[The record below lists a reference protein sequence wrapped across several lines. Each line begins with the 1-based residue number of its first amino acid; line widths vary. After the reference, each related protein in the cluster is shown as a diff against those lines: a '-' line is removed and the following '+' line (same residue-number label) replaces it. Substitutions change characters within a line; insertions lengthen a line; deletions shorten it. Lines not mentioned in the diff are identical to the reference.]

1 MYIIAIYDVEAK
13 RTNLFKKLCRSYFT
27 HIQKSVFEG
36 EISEKKFEEFIVKV
50 KKLIKND
57 AFFKVF
63 IIKNSKN
70 IDFLTFGEIPDENI
84 LV

>member
-1 MYIIAIYDVEAK
+1 MYVIAIYDVESK
-13 RTNLFKKLCRSYFT
+13 RTNLFKKLCRSYFI

-36 EISEKKFEEFIVKV
+36 EISDKKFDEFLKKV

-57 AFFKVF
+57 TFFKVF
-63 IIKNSKN
+63 IIKNEKN
-70 IDFLTFGEIPDENI
+70 VEFMTFGEKLDDNL